1 MLRKGV
7 ANQGKRLT
15 QIRRQSANVGAS
27 VAVKVNFLAFEFSTG
42 NAFVFLKTA
51 NLG

>member
-15 QIRRQSANVGAS
+15 QFRRQSANAGAS
-27 VAVKVNFLAFEFSTG
+27 VAVKVSSFATLRC
-42 NAFVFLKTA
+42 FVMSG
-51 NLG
+51 LG

>member
-27 VAVKVNFLAFEFSTG
+27 VAVKVNSLAFEFFSG
-42 NAFVFLKTA
+42 NVIKLFKSLV
-51 NLG
+51 

>member
-27 VAVKVNFLAFEFSTG
+27 VAVKVIFLAFESG
-42 NAFVFLKTA
+42 NAIIFFKSLI
-51 NLG
+51 

>member
-15 QIRRQSANVGAS
+15 QFRRQSANVGAS
-27 VAVKVNFLAFEFSTG
+27 VAVKVNYLVTLRC
-42 NAFVFLKTA
+42 FVMSG
-51 NLG
+51 LG